1 MANNFSTFSLGNV
14 VLTSGRP
21 KGSIPGE
28 FLHKSRHGR
37 NSTVFLHGKDES
49 RQESR
54 QNVGIRRKWNRESR
68 QTSRH
73 FGGRVVIGEPTL
85 RHPAMMPPGILNR
98 TFIRTFCPGSA
109 ASSVLAT
116 ILATKCRGRRSAAP
130 ENPAIYPAEL
140 AGCRYPE
147 RKPDMIFGFAYDL
160 GTTAHTDI
168 E

>member
-1 MANNFSTFSLGNV
+1 
-14 VLTSGRP
+14 
-21 KGSIPGE
+21 
-28 FLHKSRHGR
+28 
-37 NSTVFLHGKDES
+37 
-49 RQESR
+49 
-54 QNVGIRRKWNRESR
+54 
-68 QTSRH
+68 
-73 FGGRVVIGEPTL
+73 VVIGEPTL

-116 ILATKCRGRRSAAP
+116 ILATKCRERRSAAP

-140 AGCRYPE
+140 AGCRYPD
-147 RKPDMIFGFAYDL
+147 RKPDLMSGFACDL